1 MRKSRE
7 EGKVADEN
15 ESQREQKGRR
25 KRFCNPFKSSK
36 DEAHPDGNYDL
47 PLVDYH
53 LVADPDRTF
62 VYDDGAMEVSD
73 TGVTSVSP
81 RALKIFEAIREDEA
95 ALVLEELGNLQ
106 DAYEIDKKD
115 RHGFAL
121 IHVAARYNLNRIVH
135 TLLDYGADINIGT
148 SQYKWTPLHLA
159 ARFNGLST
167 INVLLQRGADPS
179 IKGNKG
185 STPLHFAARRGN
197 EEIVKALLEHP
208 SVKIDEKDSSGK
220 TALHLACSEGHSK
233 VSQILMNYGADIKAI
248 SADKSTPLHNA
259 IVHGHSQIARL
270 VFRRASDSDLCT
282 NTKEMVENEDLQN
295 NTVLHLAAWNNDV
308 KTAELCL
315 ENGANANSKKSD
327 ETSALHLAATRGNLE
342 VAELLLSRGASVDV
356 KDGDSKTPLHRAAM
370 FNQTKFIELL
380 MDKDAKLNARD
391 GEGRSPFLN
400 AVAAGHVEAARALL
414 QHGADISATD
424 LLMKTCVHLAV
435 ENEKLKM
442 LAMLLETREGT
453 NNLSKAD
460 LWDRVP
466 LHSAALTKDIK
477 ILEVLLSKQKQM
489 SYRDVNYRT
498 PLHLAAES
506 SSSKHVDMLA
516 RRMCGVND
524 RDDLGRTPLHCAARK
539 GQRKACL
546 VLLSMGAEINSR
558 DNISQTPLMLS
569 VKGNHAKCVEL
580 LLDYKA
586 SADLQDNDGD
596 SALHMACG
604 QGRGAIVEL
613 LLNRGAS
620 VVLLNDRNHACLETA
635 AKAGSSDASMIFV
648 KHKRWSELES
658 YKTSTGQ
665 NAMSLLVENFP
676 EAAEVLLNQC
686 VHHSQRLNASDPDY
700 AVTYNFKYLD
710 PGPNHKDRSRRSRF
724 AALEAMIK
732 HKRQRLLL
740 HPLTL
745 KLNQRKWST
754 LGRYVFIS
762 DFLTYLLLMI
772 LITAFIVIQREGQ
785 HFRPSDNKKARPR
798 RSVNTMGNDEDD
810 YKPKPS
816 DIYPTKT
823 PFTQAAPVIIMMLS
837 LFHIMKEFFQIYV
850 QRWNYFKDTS
860 NYLDWVLY
868 FCAAMFMVPYLTRA
882 EDLDDWFGG
891 LSDPRILWITGI
903 FAIFVCYMN
912 MMLFLRRYRL
922 FGTYISMYIE
932 VTKTVFQV
940 LLVFVFL
947 LLAFALVFHILF
959 KEQAGFHTLQHSIL
973 RVMVMMIGELDFGAI
988 FIDSIGEYKSEKKTR
1003 PLNPFPQVGFF
1014 FIFLCLFLLAVALM
1028 NLLVGLAV
1036 GDIDQMKKFAT
1047 VRRLAMQ
1054 IEYQIEIEE
1063 AYPSFIINRV
1073 YQEVYVEKPNK
1084 YSRRNRVIDWLY
1096 AWFDEATPEPV
1107 ADEDSKT
1114 NELAVLQEEMTK
1126 NKKRIKTMMEM
1137 LEAQN
1142 NLLRSL
1148 AHRID
1153 PSFELLG
1160 GNEETRGRGRMD
1172 GVDGPDGKHRAP
1184 HEGGTESEVPTDD
1197 TSVEFTR
1204 EGKAATSLFE
1214 GGL

>member
-648 KHKRWSELES
+648 KHKRWSELEN

-710 PGPNHKDRSRRSRF
+710 PGPNHKDRSTRSRF

-823 PFTQAAPVIIMMLS
+823 PFTQAAPVIIMM
-837 LFHIMKEFFQIYV
+837 
-850 QRWNYFKDTS
+850 
-860 NYLDWVLY
+860 
-868 FCAAMFMVPYLTRA
+868 
-882 EDLDDWFGG
+882 
-891 LSDPRILWITGI
+891 
-903 FAIFVCYMN
+903 
-912 MMLFLRRYRL
+912 RYRL

-1160 GNEETRGRGRMD
+1160 GNEETRGRGRMH

-1204 EGKAATSLFE
+1204 EEKAATSLFE